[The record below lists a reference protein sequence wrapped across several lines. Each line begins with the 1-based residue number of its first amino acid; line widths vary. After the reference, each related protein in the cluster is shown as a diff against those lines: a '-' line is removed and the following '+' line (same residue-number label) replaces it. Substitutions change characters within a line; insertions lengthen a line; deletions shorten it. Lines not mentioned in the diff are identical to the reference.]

1 MLLGDVFE
9 QRGEADAAA
18 EDLQEALACSSLL
31 APLMPALARLIVD
44 DSGTS
49 QINALANASQ
59 VVAQK
64 GIGRAMEQAL
74 LQCLLISPEYWQ
86 CRRMLCCHEENSTYT
101 IRSGLLECAW
111 ALA

>member
-49 QINALANASQ
+49 QITLC
-59 VVAQK
+59 K
-64 GIGRAMEQAL
+64 CLPGRGAEGNRPGQWSKL
-74 LQCLLISPEYWQ
+74 YYRLTHQP
-86 CRRMLCCHEENSTYT
+86 
-101 IRSGLLECAW
+101 
-111 ALA
+111 